1 MGILAAIRDRWAA
14 SPTLTA
20 LVPAARVVLGP
31 LNPGTAAPA
40 VGWTSIALDRG
51 LRTTSGRYPTVSV
64 EWQAQTDDPDLLERI
79 AAALEAE
86 LGLWTSDTY
95 GTLDLR
101 HWSLRIERPT
111 DSPSRL
117 WRGDGTLT
125 YHTAIL

>member
-1 MGILAAIRDRWAA
+1 MSILSAIRDRWAA

-51 LRTTSGRYPTVSV
+51 LRTTSGRYPTVTV
-64 EWQAQTDDPDLLERI
+64 EWQAQADDPALCERI
-79 AAALEAE
+79 AAAIEDE
-86 LGLWTSDTY
+86 LGLWTSDRY
-95 GTLDLR
+95 GALDLR
-101 HWSLRIERPT
+101 TWSLRVERAA

-117 WRGDGTLT
+117 WRAEGTLT
-125 YHTAIL
+125 YQTTII